1 LDQAADGV
9 RDYPRGFYETGIAV
23 NDLLISS
30 SGGLGI
36 GCYTRLGKYSEV
48 SFQKNIVFKIATN
61 FLF

>member
-1 LDQAADGV
+1 V
-9 RDYPRGFYETGIAV
+9 HDYPKGFYETGIAV
-23 NDLLISS
+23 NDLLIST

-36 GCYTRLGKYSEV
+36 GCYTRLGQYSET